1 MSFAGLRPEHPGR
14 PAVSPCMEN
23 DSKAGGAGVAVA
35 LLIMVAVAAGGGFTG
50 KYLEA
55 EEPVARLVHLGALAP
70 DYEME

>member
-1 MSFAGLRPEHPGR
+1 
-14 PAVSPCMEN
+14 MEN

-55 EEPVARLVHLGALAP
+55 DEPVARLVHLGALAP